1 MSSCCGPGV
10 EFQAA
15 TSSRSEWARGSEA
28 LWAGPT
34 FSILPRGKL
43 KPMEESGFPVSLLQ
57 CISGVRYT
65 RCLLKESVDYEEG
78 LQS

>member
-1 MSSCCGPGV
+1 MNSCCVPGV
-10 EFQAA
+10 EVQAA
-15 TSSRSEWARGSEA
+15 TSSHSEWAHGSEA

-34 FSILPRGKL
+34 FSILPRGML
-43 KPMEESGFPVSLLQ
+43 KPMEESGFPFSLLQ

-65 RCLLKESVDYEEG
+65 CYLLKESIDYEEG